1 MAWARRYWLMPTL
14 ASRESRACARIP
26 DPPDSGRRGTGVQTA
41 FGQRQGPSSKTL
53 MSLDEDGDEEPGA
66 ADTLPEPG
74 AG

>member
-1 MAWARRYWLMPTL
+1 
-14 ASRESRACARIP
+14 
-26 DPPDSGRRGTGVQTA
+26 VQTA